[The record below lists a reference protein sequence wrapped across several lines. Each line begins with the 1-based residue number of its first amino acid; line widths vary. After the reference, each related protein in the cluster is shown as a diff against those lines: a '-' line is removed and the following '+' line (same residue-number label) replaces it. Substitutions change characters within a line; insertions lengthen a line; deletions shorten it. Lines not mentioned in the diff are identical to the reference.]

1 MEGTENRKKRE
12 VVLNGK
18 TVAVTFN
25 MNTLL
30 SYEEITGKSFFGED
44 FNLTKEQLALIYAAA
59 VAADSETTL
68 TVDDLL
74 NSDDWDGVKA
84 AFETVMELASEFF
97 HLPTIIDSREF
108 GPDAKEDADGDD
120 AGAGDG
126 EKN

>member
-44 FNLTKEQLALIYAAA
+44 FDLTKKQLALIYAAA

-97 HLPTIIDSREF
+97 HLPKIIGSREF
-108 GPDAKEDADGDD
+108 GPDAKEDAAGDD